1 MKRLM
6 GFVFACLLAIGTAGS
21 AVAATGDLFLVA
33 YGEADGVNP
42 PNARTDAEVAFSFGQ
57 ASSFNFGD
65 DCFNVDTGIT
75 LNDFAVSDWSDVYVG
90 VFGGGYTSGYD
101 LADAYF
107 GSSVAVQAG
116 DLGGDGGFSSFRSAS
131 LYMGMAG
138 YDGGLEADQGYVSYM
153 DADGNNPKYAG
164 LVPLGGFLPE
174 ARLADGSVSM
184 GMYTTP
190 DGLTLTNLTEWTL
203 DTSSGNLVVSQS
215 QVPLPGSL
223 ILLGSGVLGF
233 FGIRRKRQ

>member
-1 MKRLM
+1 M
-6 GFVFACLLAIGTAGS
+6 GFVFACLLVIGTAGS

-42 PNARTDAEVAFSFGQ
+42 PNARTDAEMAFSFGQ
-57 ASSFNFGD
+57 ASSFDFGVD
-65 DCFNVDTGIT
+65 DFNVNTGIT
-75 LNDFAVSDWSDVYVG
+75 LDDFAVSDWSDVYVG
-90 VFGGGYTSGYD
+90 VFGGGYNSNYT

-107 GSSVAVQAG
+107 GSSVAVQAD

-131 LYMGMAG
+131 LNLGFAG
-138 YDGGLEADQGYVSYM
+138 YDGGLEADQGYVYYM
-153 DADGNNPKYAG
+153 DAEGNNPKYAG
-164 LVPLGGFLPE
+164 LVPMGGFLPE
-174 ARLADGSVSM
+174 AQLTDGSVSM

-190 DGLTLTNLTEWTL
+190 DGLSLNKLTDWTL
-203 DTSSGNLVVSQS
+203 NTSSGSLLVSQS

-223 ILLGSGVLGF
+223 ILLGSGLLGF